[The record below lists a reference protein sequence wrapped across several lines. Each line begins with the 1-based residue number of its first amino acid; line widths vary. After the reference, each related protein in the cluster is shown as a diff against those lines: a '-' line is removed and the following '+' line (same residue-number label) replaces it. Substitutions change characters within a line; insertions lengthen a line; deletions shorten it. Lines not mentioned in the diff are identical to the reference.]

1 MKAKIAESEGRL
13 MCSKCQSEMLPNRDG
28 VYEFENFRPGMAAT
42 SMPSTYADNPVE
54 QPVKMAEE
62 GVIDLMDF
70 DMDPDEEDKIR
81 RSLEEKTKYKEVAPT
96 WELNIEKYGKWTP
109 PHPGPA
115 LWSRSWKK
123 TRLRLHA

>member
-28 VYEFENFRPGMAAT
+28 VYEFEHFRPGGG
-42 SMPSTYADNPVE
+42 SSRPSTYADNPVE

-96 WELNIEKYGKWTP
+96 WELNIEKYG
-109 PHPGPA
+109 
-115 LWSRSWKK
+115 
-123 TRLRLHA
+123 RLQGFFFLA